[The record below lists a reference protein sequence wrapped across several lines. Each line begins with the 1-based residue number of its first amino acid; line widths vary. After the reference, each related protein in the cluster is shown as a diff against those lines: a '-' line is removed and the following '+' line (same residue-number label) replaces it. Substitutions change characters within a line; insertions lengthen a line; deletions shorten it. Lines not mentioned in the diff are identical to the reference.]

1 MTRLP
6 SLFIVAFALCAQS
19 LAARAQTNDS
29 SSEALVEKADC
40 ETPEAKSPLNLPA
53 KTLGGREFWGDVVH
67 FHEWRIQHNVVT
79 KHYRLLDGED
89 VRQAWGS
96 REQCQAKLDEIKRE
110 RKLPRMSGTGVILI
124 HGIIRSSK
132 SMSRFREPLT
142 EAGFHVFPFDYPST
156 RVEIAESAD
165 YLRQVIE
172 SLDGIESL
180 HIVAHSMGGL
190 VTRSCL
196 ARQPDPRIKRLVMLG
211 SPNSGAELAD
221 LMRGKANFFFKPL
234 LGPAGQQLVTDPA
247 GLIARLPTPTCEFAV
262 IAGGRE
268 GKGFNPLIPGD
279 DDGIVSVASTRLP
292 GAADFLLVHSLHLNL
307 LRADESIA
315 AAVRFLE
322 TGRLRAEGDPQPIP
336 RDEKYGDF

>member
-1 MTRLP
+1 MTRWLLLLIFTCA
-6 SLFIVAFALCAQS
+6 LFVEIQTV
-19 LAARAQTNDS
+19 RAQTTISPN
-29 SSEALVEKADC
+29 EALVDKADT
-40 ETPEAKSPLNLPA
+40 ETPDSPLRPNLA
-53 KTLGGREFWGDVVH
+53 TKTLGGRELWGDVLH
-67 FHEWRIQHNVVT
+67 FHDWRIQHNVVT
-79 KHYRLLDGED
+79 KHYRLLDGND

-96 REQCQAKLDEIKRE
+96 REQCLAKLDEIKRE

-132 SMSRFREPLT
+132 SMSAFREPLT
-142 EAGFHVFPFDYPST
+142 DAGFHVFPFDYPST

-190 VTRSCL
+190 VTRVYL
-196 ARQPDPRIKRLVMLG
+196 TKQPDPRIRRLVMIG

-221 LMRGKANFFFKPL
+221 LMRGKVNFLFKPL

-262 IAGGRE
+262 IAGGR
-268 GKGFNPLIPGD
+268 GGNGFNPLISGD

-292 GAADFLLVHSLHLNL
+292 GAADFLLVNSLHLNL
-307 LRADESIA
+307 LRNDESIA
-315 AAVRFLE
+315 SAVRFLE
-322 TGRLRAEGDPQPIP
+322 TGRLRDEGDPQPIP
-336 RDEKYGDF
+336 RDE

>member
-1 MTRLP
+1 MMRMLSIALIALT
-6 SLFIVAFALCAQS
+6 LFSQTLTVH
-19 LAARAQTNDS
+19 AQTTASPN
-29 SSEALVEKADC
+29 EVLVEKPDR
-40 ETPEAKSPLNLPA
+40 ETTDPKSPLNLPA

-79 KHYRLLDGED
+79 KHYRLLDGND

-96 REQCQAKLDEIKRE
+96 REQCQTKLDEIKRE

-132 SMSRFREPLT
+132 SMSAFRKPLT
-142 EAGFHVFPFDYPST
+142 NSGFHVFPFDYPST

-190 VTRSCL
+190 VTRSYM

-234 LGPAGQQLVTDPA
+234 LGPAGQQLVTDPD
-247 GLIARLPTPTCEFAV
+247 GLIARLPTPTCAFAV

-292 GAADFLLVHSLHLNL
+292 GAADFLLVNSLHLNL
-307 LRADESIA
+307 LRMDESTA

-322 TGRLRAEGDPQPIP
+322 TGRLREEGDPQPIP
-336 RDEKYGDF
+336 RDE